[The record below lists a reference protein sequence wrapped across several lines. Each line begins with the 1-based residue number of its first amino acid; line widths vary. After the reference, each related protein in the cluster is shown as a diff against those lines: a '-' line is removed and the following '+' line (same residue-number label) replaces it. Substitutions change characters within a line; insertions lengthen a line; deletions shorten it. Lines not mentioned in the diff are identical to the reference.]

1 MQAYLLL
8 SVCFVV
14 PSIGNLLHLPD
25 DEPARGYTL
34 YLLYMQCLGQN
45 EKQVNMILAIVDMN
59 IY

>member
-1 MQAYLLL
+1 MSAGINYLLR

-45 EKQVNMILAIVDMN
+45 EMF
-59 IY
+59 